1 MCWRSVCV
9 CESPFLFRKKVE
21 FAPGM
26 HVELKCFLIKKPLCK
41 ILIGS
46 SLKHIKNELNQY
58 SKIVHINTDEH
69 TCRVEMHW
77 S

>member
-1 MCWRSVCV
+1 MYVLKKV
-9 CESPFLFRKKVE
+9 RKKVE

-26 HVELKCFLIKKPLCK
+26 HVELKCFLIKKPL
-41 ILIGS
+41 LIGS
-46 SLKHIKNELNQY
+46 ALKHIKNELNQY

-69 TCRVEMHW
+69 TCRVEMHC